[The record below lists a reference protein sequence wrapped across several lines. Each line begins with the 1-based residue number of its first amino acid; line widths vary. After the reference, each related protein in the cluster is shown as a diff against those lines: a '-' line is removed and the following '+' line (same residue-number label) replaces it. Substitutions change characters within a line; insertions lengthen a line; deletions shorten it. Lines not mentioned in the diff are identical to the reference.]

1 MPDKFT
7 RQDYLK
13 YSKGLGDPLD
23 IQVPSYNL
31 FESQNFLGQP
41 EIPFRP
47 LTEQRPYLKD
57 LMRLKNPE
65 KFIAPVAPKE
75 TMTVTGDIVTEG
87 EPKKED
93 LTFGQRGLNQIN
105 DLLLG
110 LNQQNTG
117 FGEVVRQL
125 GTPIASGILRTR
137 QAMQPTD
144 DITEIPSKMV
154 DLPLGIAST
163 AFGTLMTPFSAIKLG
178 VTEVGGE
185 TAGKISEIGSLLL
198 AGGVPLVAGYF
209 AAEGSHTLA
218 EKILDGSEL
227 SPKDQERIL
236 EATGL
241 ISFVLGH
248 KVTDKTIKSTNKKL
262 QKKVEGYLDGIFPE
276 QKRLKTVTI
285 DDIKRE
291 LQGIKKEKISELI
304 RKDTERVLDK
314 QDEYTLTE
322 QIPKEDIRGADV
334 LSQQQINK
342 IVNPEVKP
350 IETLLETPKVESK
363 TPQRDLLNS
372 NKQAIKEILD
382 SDPSLSGSPR
392 AISKRLTSSV
402 EQGKLPKKVS
412 LETIKTLANEWVQN
426 RPKPKEQK
434 VDLPETP
441 LEEIKLPGFYGKN
454 TSPTV
459 GYILKDN
466 PEFRPLVEGL
476 KDPKEIYDKLNS
488 ALIEKRKKPE
498 TPVEEAQVEQPKQEI
513 KPDDIISSAI
523 EEAFNTDIKA
533 LREELANAK
542 KESLKRSP
550 SLLGGG
556 QAEIMVV
563 YAKMGAY
570 YLRQGAQNFDT
581 WAKEMIKEVGD
592 EVRPYLRPIWQNLQ
606 QNTKIDDTKI
616 KKWIDEYKGALG
628 LTLEKV
634 EGKIIDPNTGL
645 EGAARNVSK
654 RQGSVIQYNENTKG
668 KTWYHEISHAIYNRL
683 RELNP
688 EGLNKYRDD
697 IKAIIGESD
706 KPFSE
711 QFADAF
717 TEMYTNPRVP
727 ETNLFKVI
735 QNEFDIPRSFDLK
748 YQKQVPLGLQK
759 PEVREPGVREEKSLE
774 WLENKY
780 DAPKDVTKE
789 IFDVRQKEE
798 YNKLR
803 DDGTQ
808 TFKDAVK
815 EADKYQDITEESLL
829 QLDPKT
835 LNGKTFNKAQQIRI
849 DQIAL
854 NKALKV
860 VETRKAFGEN
870 LSTDQAKT
878 LNRELTELMQL
889 QALAK
894 NNLREAARV
903 LESAKKSHR
912 MSPQEYE
919 LIQDVAKELGRTKD
933 LKDADKITDPTL
945 KDKALYWWYNSIL
958 SNPLTDIAN
967 IIGNASNLAFE
978 ILRQPQALFNG
989 SALRGLIE
997 GYKNAKRVWDG
1008 EQSAISKYTDRAM
1021 QLNEILKTKS
1031 KAGTRVKNTLL
1042 PTSRLAI
1049 EDAFFRSIFE
1059 SMRETSQAKQT
1070 AKELGVSSKEIID
1083 IYTDILEKGTSK
1095 NRLVTELGT
1104 SRFEKEVDAIE
1115 NYANKMVFQKELGGA
1130 GKSIQ
1135 RALNYPIMLP
1145 VKMLALPFLR
1155 IAINLSKV
1163 SAEASPFGLLKPL
1176 LKRAEYKELTKLEK
1190 QDIYSR
1196 AIAGTVFYTGL
1207 LSLLANETVEIT
1219 GEAPRDKDIRDLWY
1233 KSGYEPYSIIINKDG
1248 KRTVI
1253 PYQNVSPINIV
1264 LGSIG
1269 SMITDAKYKKT
1280 DNAEDVLDKSL
1291 QAVLGFVKAIG
1302 NQSFL
1307 QGTSQLMN
1315 AIERTDENII
1325 KSSLVRMTTPNLVTL
1340 FQGSADFGEGKNIY
1354 QVESLL
1360 DQYKSRL
1367 GITGDLKTKP
1377 DVFGE
1382 DLRSTYRRFPIPKER
1397 EINEISELLL
1407 RTGNAI
1413 GDPSNPKIQ
1422 GKEIYTDEQFNEYKR
1437 YYRGNVYKILNEQ
1450 FDIFKSLEKEGELGT
1465 QVIPKLLTN
1474 IKEIAKEMAKVTIEE
1489 KK

>member
-47 LTEQRPYLKD
+47 LTEQRPYLKG

-144 DITEIPSKMV
+144 DITEIPSKLV
-154 DLPLGIAST
+154 DAPLGIAST

-198 AGGVPLVAGYF
+198 AGGVPLIAGYF

-262 QKKVEGYLDGIFPE
+262 QKKVEGYLDEIFPE

-382 SDPSLSGSPR
+382 NDPSLSGSPR
-392 AISKRLTSSV
+392 AISKRLTSLV

-426 RPKPKEQK
+426 RPKPKGQK

-476 KDPKEIYDKLNS
+476 KDPKEIYSKLNS
-488 ALIEKRKKPE
+488 ALIEKRSKPK
-498 TPVEEAQVEQPKQEI
+498 EEIAPPKEEIIDQVLQEKYGQGNKLFSKEQYEKAKQVLLE
-513 KPDDIISSAI
+513 KEKTAKGNP
-523 EEAFNTDIKA
+523 FTDYERAKA
-533 LREELANAK
+533 LFDIAGYHIEAGARTFAQFSKVMINEL
-542 KESLKRSP
+542 
-550 SLLGGG
+550 
-556 QAEIMVV
+556 
-563 YAKMGAY
+563 
-570 YLRQGAQNFDT
+570 
-581 WAKEMIKEVGD
+581 GD
-592 EVRPYLRPIWQNLQ
+592 SIRPYLRDVWDSFN
-606 QNTKIDDTKI
+606 KRVAIDDTKI

-1115 NYANKMVFQKELGGA
+1115 NYANKMVFQKELGKA

-1135 RALNYPIMLP
+1135 TALNQPVMLP

-1176 LKRAEYKELTKLEK
+1176 LKRAEFKELTKLEK

-1407 RTGNAI
+1407 RTGNTI

-1450 FDIFKSLEKEGELGT
+1450 FDIFKQLEKEGELGT

-1489 KK
+1489 KKWKD

>member
-47 LTEQRPYLKD
+47 LTEQRPYLKG

-144 DITEIPSKMV
+144 DITEIPSKLV
-154 DLPLGIAST
+154 DAPLGIAST

-198 AGGVPLVAGYF
+198 AGGVPLIAGYF

-262 QKKVEGYLDGIFPE
+262 QKKVEGYLDEIFPE

-382 SDPSLSGSPR
+382 NDPSLSGSPR
-392 AISKRLTSSV
+392 AISKRLTSLV

-426 RPKPKEQK
+426 RPKPKGQK

-476 KDPKEIYDKLNS
+476 KDPKEIYSKLNS
-488 ALIEKRKKPE
+488 ALIEKRSKPK
-498 TPVEEAQVEQPKQEI
+498 EEIAPPKEEIIDQVLQEKYGQGNKLFSKEQYEKAKQVLLE
-513 KPDDIISSAI
+513 KEKTAKGNP
-523 EEAFNTDIKA
+523 FTDYERAKA
-533 LREELANAK
+533 LFDIAGYHIEAGARTFTQFSKVMINEL
-542 KESLKRSP
+542 
-550 SLLGGG
+550 
-556 QAEIMVV
+556 
-563 YAKMGAY
+563 
-570 YLRQGAQNFDT
+570 
-581 WAKEMIKEVGD
+581 GD
-592 EVRPYLRPIWQNLQ
+592 SIRPYLRDVWDSFN
-606 QNTKIDDTKI
+606 KRVAIDDTKI

-748 YQKQVPLGLQK
+748 YQKQVPSGLQK

-870 LSTDQAKT
+870 LSTDQAKA

-1031 KAGTRVKNTLL
+1031 KASTRVKNTLL

-1115 NYANKMVFQKELGGA
+1115 NYANKMVFQKELGRA
-1130 GKSIQ
+1130 GKNIQ
-1135 RALNYPIMLP
+1135 VALNQPVMLP

>member
-144 DITEIPSKMV
+144 DITEIPSKLV
-154 DLPLGIAST
+154 DAPLGIAST

-198 AGGVPLVAGYF
+198 AGGVPLIAGYF
-209 AAEGSHTLA
+209 TAEGSHALA
-218 EKILDGSEL
+218 EKMLDGSEL

-248 KVTDKTIKSTNKKL
+248 KVTGKTIKSTNKKL
-262 QKKVEGYLDGIFPE
+262 QKKVEGYLDEIFPE

-350 IETLLETPKVESK
+350 IETLLEEKPKGESK

-382 SDPSLSGSPR
+382 NDPSLSGSPR
-392 AISKRLTSSV
+392 AISKRLTSLV

-476 KDPKEIYDKLNS
+476 KDPKEIYSKLNS
-488 ALIEKRKKPE
+488 ALIEKRSKPK
-498 TPVEEAQVEQPKQEI
+498 EEIAPPKEEIIDQVLQEKYGQGNKLFSKEQYEKAKQVLLE
-513 KPDDIISSAI
+513 KEKTAKGNP
-523 EEAFNTDIKA
+523 FTDYERAKA
-533 LREELANAK
+533 LFDIAGYHIEAGARTFAQFSKVMINEL
-542 KESLKRSP
+542 
-550 SLLGGG
+550 
-556 QAEIMVV
+556 
-563 YAKMGAY
+563 
-570 YLRQGAQNFDT
+570 
-581 WAKEMIKEVGD
+581 GD
-592 EVRPYLRPIWQNLQ
+592 SIRPYLRDVWDSFN
-606 QNTKIDDTKI
+606 KRVAIDDTKI

-1115 NYANKMVFQKELGGA
+1115 NYANKMVFQKELGKA

-1135 RALNYPIMLP
+1135 TALNQPVMLP

-1176 LKRAEYKELTKLEK
+1176 LKRAEFKELTKLEK

-1407 RTGNAI
+1407 RTGNTI

-1450 FDIFKSLEKEGELGT
+1450 FDIFKQLEKEGELGT

-1489 KK
+1489 KKWKD